1 MKTIVMTGA
10 TSGIGKEAVQR
21 LAQQPGTRIIV
32 GARGRGRIVPE
43 GTEVFPLD
51 LTSLESVR
59 SFAASVK
66 KQLGDTTIDVLVLNA
81 AVQAKDNQQQSADGF
96 ELMFAVNHLSHYLLA
111 RLLWPHMTA
120 SGVIV
125 FTTSDT
131 HDPALIPFAPKTL
144 DPHGL
149 ANPQKKEWGMRAYAA
164 SKLCNLLTARSF
176 AAINTKEGRGISV
189 IAYNPGLTGG
199 TSLTGK
205 PSRFMRILLPL
216 VLRPLSRVVSLF
228 KPPFFVGTPERAG
241 GVLANLASGEI
252 RLPEG
257 RVYASLVRGKVTF
270 PDPSQL
276 AQRDEVKDLLW
287 RASAKMVGLSER

>member
-1 MKTIVMTGA
+1 MPNNPAIPPT
-10 TSGIGKEAVQR
+10 
-21 LAQQPGTRIIV
+21 P
-32 GARGRGRIVPE
+32 
-43 GTEVFPLD
+43 
-51 LTSLESVR
+51 
-59 SFAASVK
+59 
-66 KQLGDTTIDVLVLNA
+66 
-81 AVQAKDNQQQSADGF
+81 
-96 ELMFAVNHLSHYLLA
+96 
-111 RLLWPHMTA
+111 
-120 SGVIV
+120 
-125 FTTSDT
+125 SDT

-176 AAINTKEGRGISV
+176 AAISTKEGRGISV

-228 KPPFFVGTPERAG
+228 RPPFFVGTPERAG
-241 GVLANLASGEI
+241 GVLADLASGEI
-252 RLPEG
+252 QLPQGRL
-257 RVYASLVRGKVTF
+257 YASLVKGKVTF

-276 AQRDEVKDLLW
+276 AQRDEVRDLLW